1 LDLYTS
7 LRVLHLMTQSSIPFV
22 ITIDGLAASGK
33 SSVARRVA
41 LALGVP
47 YVSSGLLYR
56 AITVAALEAKLDL
69 ENEVG
74 LLEHLQTDQIRLEPL
89 AEGNRVWLGTREITD
104 DAHSSKVDANVSKV
118 ASHMQVRAWVNTQI
132 RKLPKPFVAE
142 GRDMGAVVFRDTPAK
157 IFLTASPRV
166 RAQRRTLERPEDLE
180 TVEAAL
186 RTRDELDAVNSAA
199 APDAFMLDTSNLTLE
214 QVVAGVLERV
224 QQQAMSTV

>member
-1 LDLYTS
+1 
-7 LRVLHLMTQSSIPFV
+7 MTQSPIPFV

-56 AITVAALEAKLDL
+56 AITVAALKANLNL
-69 ENEVG
+69 ENETA
-74 LLEHLQTDQIRLEPL
+74 LLEHVQANEIRLEPL

-104 DAHSSKVDANVSKV
+104 DAHSSEVDANVSKV
-118 ASHMQVRAWVNTQI
+118 ARHTQVRAWVNSEI

-199 APDAFMLDTSNLTLE
+199 APDAFLLDTGSLTLE
-214 QVVAGVLERV
+214 QVVAAVLERV
-224 QQQAMSTV
+224 QQQAMSVSVSTI

>member
-1 LDLYTS
+1 
-7 LRVLHLMTQSSIPFV
+7 MPFV

-33 SSVARRVA
+33 STVARCVA

-56 AITVAALEAKLDL
+56 AITVAALEANLDL
-69 ENEVG
+69 EGEPELLGCLNRNE
-74 LLEHLQTDQIRLEPL
+74 IRLETL

-104 DAHSSKVDANVSKV
+104 AAHSSEVDANVSKV
-118 ASHMQVRAWVNTQI
+118 ASHTNVRAWVNAQI

-142 GRDMGAVVFRDTPAK
+142 GRDMGAVVFLDSPAK
-157 IFLTASPRV
+157 VFLTASPRV

-199 APDAFMLDTSNLTLE
+199 APDAFKLDTSHLTLE
-214 QVVAGVLERV
+214 QVVQSVLSHV
-224 QQQAMSTV
+224 QQQAMSAV

>member
-1 LDLYTS
+1 
-7 LRVLHLMTQSSIPFV
+7 MTQPPPPFV

-41 LALGVP
+41 LSLGVP

-56 AITVAALEAKLDL
+56 AITVAALEANLDL
-69 ENEVG
+69 TDQAG
-74 LLEHLQTDQIRLEPL
+74 LVSRLQTSDLRFDAL
-89 AEGNRVWLGTREITD
+89 AEGNRVWLANRDITEA
-104 DAHSSKVDANVSKV
+104 AHSSQVDANVSKV
-118 ASHMQVRAWVNTQI
+118 ASHAGVRDWVNTKI
-132 RKLPKPFVAE
+132 RTLPVPFVAE

-157 IFLTASPRV
+157 IFLVASPRV

-186 RTRDELDAVNSAA
+186 RNRDGLDSVNSAP
-199 APDAFMLDTSNLTLE
+199 APDAFMLDTSELTLE

-224 QQQAMSTV
+224 REQAVSIA